1 MTPETIDNATQ
12 QAEKT
17 PTGCQEKEV
26 GEHKGTAENELPKD
40 HHKQL
45 MESLQE
51 TDQLGL
57 LKRFTLDFHA
67 DPDLDTLSEEEARF
81 FYERGFLPEKAR
93 LYGLNRD
100 NIDTYLSDV
109 QRWLTRLVNGP
120 YSVVFNNK
128 ILFDQVFGQYCNV
141 PRTVAVCRQGR
152 VIPHTDLWQQIEAGQ
167 AGPLMLVAKP
177 LGGGGGGS
185 VYFIR
190 IDKRHAVVETNDAIN
205 PRFSVKTEAL
215 GEVFSR
221 QRVPFIINEYV
232 QQGEFSKRMYPLT
245 VNTVRA
251 LVVRDATTGEPYL
264 VRAVLRVGNS
274 ESYPIDNFSLGGL
287 SIEVNKETGELGHAV
302 AAAGRFTGQRWATH
316 PDTGEKITGAYIP
329 NWQEHKNKLLTL
341 FNKLPY
347 LKYCGFDLILQD
359 DDFVVLEGNSY
370 SQVRLFQMHEPL
382 LLDKGYI
389 NFLVKKGLAKC

>member
-1 MTPETIDNATQ
+1 MKRNTTFWANRHYLSDTQEAETVAP
-12 QAEKT
+12 AS
-17 PTGCQEKEV
+17 PL
-26 GEHKGTAENELPKD
+26 LPKD
-40 HHKQL
+40 HHKRL

-51 TDQLGL
+51 SEQLAL
-57 LKRFTLDFHA
+57 LKRFTLDFYA
-67 DPDLDTLSEEEARF
+67 DPDLATLSEEEAQF

-100 NIDTYLSDV
+100 NIDSYLSDV

-128 ILFDQVFGQYCNV
+128 ILFDQVFGQYANV

-152 VIPHTDLWQQIEAGQ
+152 VIAHTELWQQIDAGQ

-185 VYFIR
+185 IYFIR
-190 IDKRHAVVETNDAIN
+190 IDKRHAVVETNDTTN
-205 PRFSVKTEAL
+205 PRFSVKAEAL

-232 QQGEFSKRMYPLT
+232 QQGEFSKRLYPLT

-251 LVVRDATTGEPYL
+251 LVVRHAITGEPYL

-302 AAAGRFTGQRWATH
+302 AAAGRFTGQRWTTH
-316 PDTGEKITGAYIP
+316 PDTGEKIKGAYIP

-382 LLDKGYI
+382 LYDNKYFV
-389 NFLVKKGLAKC
+389 FLVDKGLAKC

>member
-1 MTPETIDNATQ
+1 MNPNTTFWAPKHTSKILSADQVTVAASDTM
-12 QAEKT
+12 
-17 PTGCQEKEV
+17 
-26 GEHKGTAENELPKD
+26 LPKD
-40 HHKQL
+40 HHKRL
-45 MESLQE
+45 MESLKE
-51 TDQLGL
+51 TEQLAL

-67 DPDLDTLSEEEARF
+67 DPDLEKLSQEEAQF

-100 NIDTYLSDV
+100 NVDTYLSDV

-152 VIPHTDLWQQIEAGQ
+152 VIPHTDLWQEIEAGR

-190 IDKRHAVVETNDAIN
+190 IDKRHAVVETNDAIT
-205 PRFSVKTEAL
+205 PRFNVKAEAL

-232 QQGEFSKRMYPLT
+232 QQGDFSKRLYPLT

-251 LVVRDATTGEPYL
+251 LVVRDPTTGEPCL

-287 SIEVNKETGELGHAV
+287 SIEVNKESGELGHAV
-302 AAAGRFTGQRWATH
+302 AAAGRFTGRRWTTH
-316 PDTGEKITGAYIP
+316 PDTGEKITGAHIP
-329 NWQEHKNKLLTL
+329 NWRTHKNKLLAL

-359 DDFVVLEGNSY
+359 DEFVVLEGNSY

-382 LLDKGYI
+382 FSDYQVAELY
-389 NFLVKKGLAKC
+389 AKHNIIQ

>member
-1 MTPETIDNATQ
+1 MKRDTTFWAPRHSSKTTPDTREA
-12 QAEKT
+12 QAVELSDT
-17 PTGCQEKEV
+17 V
-26 GEHKGTAENELPKD
+26 LPKD
-40 HHKQL
+40 HHKRL
-45 MESLQE
+45 MESLKE
-51 TDQLGL
+51 TDQLTL

-67 DPDLDTLSEEEARF
+67 DPDLASLSEEDAQF

-100 NIDTYLSDV
+100 NIDRYLSDV

-190 IDKRHAVVETNDAIN
+190 IDKRHAVVETNDATN
-205 PRFSVKTEAL
+205 PRFSVKAEAL

-232 QQGEFSKRMYPLT
+232 QQGEFSKRLYPLT

-251 LVVRDATTGEPYL
+251 LVVRNATTGEPYL

-287 SIEVNKETGELGHAV
+287 SIDINKETGELGHAV
-302 AAAGRFTGQRWATH
+302 AAAGRFTGQRWTTH
-316 PDTGEKITGAYIP
+316 PDTGEKIMGAYIP
-329 NWQEHKNKLLTL
+329 NWNAYKNKLITI
-341 FNKLPY
+341 FNKLTY

-370 SQVRLFQMHEPL
+370 SQVRLFQMHKPL
-382 LLDKGYI
+382 FSNEKVTELY
-389 NFLVKKGLAKC
+389 AKYDIMQQC

>member
-1 MTPETIDNATQ
+1 MNPNTTFWAPKQSSKILSTDQASVATSD
-12 QAEKT
+12 T
-17 PTGCQEKEV
+17 M
-26 GEHKGTAENELPKD
+26 LPKD
-40 HHKQL
+40 HHKRL
-45 MESLQE
+45 MESLKE
-51 TDQLGL
+51 TEQLAL

-67 DPDLDTLSEEEARF
+67 DPDLDTLSEEEALF
-81 FYERGFLPEKAR
+81 LYERGFLPEKVR
-93 LYGLNRD
+93 LYGLNHD
-100 NIDTYLSDV
+100 NIDRYLSDV

-120 YSVVFNNK
+120 YSIVFNNK
-128 ILFDQVFGQYCNV
+128 ILFDQVFGRYCNV

-152 VIPHTDLWQQIEAGQ
+152 VISHTKLWQQIEAGE

-190 IDKRHAVVETNDAIN
+190 IDKRHAVIETNDAIN
-205 PRFSVKTEAL
+205 PRFSVKSEAL
-215 GEVFSR
+215 GDVFSR
-221 QRVPFIINEYV
+221 QGVPFIVNEYV
-232 QQGEFSKRMYPLT
+232 QQGEFSKRLYPLT

-251 LVVRDATTGEPYL
+251 LVVRDENTGEPYL

-287 SIEVNKETGELGHAV
+287 SIEVNNETGELGHAV
-302 AAAGRFTGQRWATH
+302 AAAGRFTGQRWVTH
-316 PDTGEKITGAYIP
+316 PDTGERITGAYIP
-329 NWQEHKNKLLTL
+329 NWQVYKNKLLSL
-341 FNKLPY
+341 FYKLPY

-382 LLDKGYI
+382 FS
-389 NFLVKKGLAKC
+389 NELVVELYAKYGIVVKR

>member
-1 MTPETIDNATQ
+1 MTPATINQATQ
-12 QAEKT
+12 QTTKQVEKNLVNVT
-17 PTGCQEKEV
+17 ERV
-26 GEHKGTAENELPKD
+26 TATNGELPKD
-40 HHKQL
+40 HHKHF
-45 MESLQE
+45 MINLQE
-51 TDQLGL
+51 TEQLAL

-67 DPDLDTLSEEEARF
+67 DPDLASLSEEDAQF

-100 NIDTYLSDV
+100 NIDRYLSDV

-190 IDKRHAVVETNDAIN
+190 IDKRHAVVETNDATN
-205 PRFSVKTEAL
+205 PRFSVKAEAL

-232 QQGEFSKRMYPLT
+232 QQGEFSKRLYPLT

-251 LVVRDATTGEPYL
+251 LVVRNATTGEPYL

-287 SIEVNKETGELGHAV
+287 SIEVNKETGELGYAV

-316 PDTGEKITGAYIP
+316 PDTGERITGAYIP
-329 NWQEHKNKLLTL
+329 NWQSYKNKLLTL
-341 FNKLPY
+341 FRELPY
-347 LKYCGFDLILQD
+347 LQYCGFDLILQD

-382 LLDKGYI
+382 LLDIGYGR
-389 NFLVKKGLAKC
+389 FLNEKGLLAK

>member
-1 MTPETIDNATQ
+1 MSSLMSTLSDTAVPLATPAVS
-12 QAEKT
+12 K
-17 PTGCQEKEV
+17 
-26 GEHKGTAENELPKD
+26 LPKD
-40 HHKQL
+40 HHKHL
-45 MESLQE
+45 VESLSGE
-51 TDQLGL
+51 DQLTL

-67 DPDLDTLSEEEARF
+67 DPDLATLSKDDAQF
-81 FYERGFLPEKAR
+81 FFDRGFLPEKAR

-152 VIPHTDLWQQIEAGQ
+152 VIPHTDLWQHIEAGQ

-190 IDKRHAVVETNDAIN
+190 IDKRHAVVETNDATN
-205 PRFSVKTEAL
+205 PRFSVKAEAL
-215 GEVFSR
+215 GDVFSK
-221 QRVPFIINEYV
+221 QRVPFIVNEYV
-232 QQGEFSKRMYPLT
+232 QQGDFSKRLYPLT

-251 LVVRDATTGEPYL
+251 LVVRDTDSGEPYL

-287 SIEVNKETGELGHAV
+287 SIEVNKETGILGHAV
-302 AAAGRFTGQRWATH
+302 AAAGRFTGQRWSTH
-316 PDTGEKITGAYIP
+316 PDTGEKITGAVIP
-329 NWQEHKNKLLTL
+329 NWQAHKRKLLAL
-341 FNKLPY
+341 FRKLPY
-347 LKYCGFDLILQD
+347 LHYCGFDLILQD
-359 DDFVVLEGNSY
+359 EDFVVLEGNSY

-382 LLDKGYI
+382 LHDTGYVD
-389 NFLVKKGLAKC
+389 FLARKELLKS

>member
-1 MTPETIDNATQ
+1 MNPNTTFWAPKHSSPDTQAT
-12 QAEKT
+12 E
-17 PTGCQEKEV
+17 
-26 GEHKGTAENELPKD
+26 TAEPGNTALPKD
-40 HHKQL
+40 HHKRL
-45 MESLQE
+45 MESLQGA
-51 TDQLGL
+51 DQLAL
-57 LKRFTLDFHA
+57 LKRFTLDFYA
-67 DPDLDTLSEEEARF
+67 DPDLASLSEEEAQF

-100 NIDTYLSDV
+100 NIDSYLSDV
-109 QRWLTRLVNGP
+109 QRWLTRLVNGS
-120 YSVVFNNK
+120 YSIVFNNK
-128 ILFDQVFGQYCNV
+128 ILFDQVFGPYCNV

-190 IDKRHAVVETNDAIN
+190 IDKRHAVVETNDAIT
-205 PRFSVKTEAL
+205 PRFSVKADAL

-232 QQGEFSKRMYPLT
+232 QQGDFSKRLYPLT

-251 LVVRDATTGEPYL
+251 LVVRDPINGEPYL

-287 SIEVNKETGELGHAV
+287 SIEVNKESGELGHAV
-302 AAAGRFTGQRWATH
+302 AAAGRFTGKRWTTH
-316 PDTGEKITGAYIP
+316 PDTGEKITGAHIP
-329 NWQEHKNKLLTL
+329 NWQVYKDKLLTL

-347 LKYCGFDLILQD
+347 LKYCGFDLILQENG
-359 DDFVVLEGNSY
+359 FVVLEGNSY

-382 LLDKGYI
+382 LQDAAYKD
-389 NFLVKKGLAKC
+389 FLMSQNIFKH

>member
-1 MTPETIDNATQ
+1 MKRDTTFWAPKHASKPPTDAQETEALSE
-12 QAEKT
+12 A
-17 PTGCQEKEV
+17 V
-26 GEHKGTAENELPKD
+26 LPKD
-40 HHKQL
+40 HHKRL
-45 MESLQE
+45 MESLKE
-51 TDQLGL
+51 TDQLAL

-67 DPDLDTLSEEEARF
+67 DPDLASLSEEEAQF

-100 NIDTYLSDV
+100 NIDIYLSDV
-109 QRWLTRLVNGP
+109 QRWLTRLVNGS
-120 YSVVFNNK
+120 YSIVFNNK

-190 IDKRHAVVETNDAIN
+190 IDKRHAVVETNDTNN
-205 PRFSVKTEAL
+205 PRFSVKAEAL

-232 QQGEFSKRMYPLT
+232 QQGEFSKRLYPLT
-245 VNTVRA
+245 VNTIRA
-251 LVVRDATTGEPYL
+251 LVVRNATTGEPYL

-302 AAAGRFTGQRWATH
+302 AAAGRFTGQRWEVH
-316 PDTGEKITGAYIP
+316 PDTGERITGAYIP

-347 LKYCGFDLILQD
+347 LEYCGFDLILQD
-359 DDFVVLEGNSY
+359 DSFVVLEGNSY
-370 SQVRLFQMHEPL
+370 SQVRLFQMHKAL
-382 LLDKGYI
+382 LQDDGYKD
-389 NFLVKKGLAKC
+389 FLITKEIIVI